1 VKVLVVGGTRYVGYE
16 LTWRLLLSGHEVTLL
31 NRGRTPDPFGGRV
44 ARLVGDRRTDFARLV
59 AGRRFDAAVDFA
71 AYEAADVHGAI
82 ESLAAGHYVFIST
95 GQTYLVREG
104 CPVPAREADYDGPL
118 MPKPAD
124 PRDHWDWEYGVG
136 KRACEDALQAAWES
150 KRFPGTRVRIPIVN
164 GERDPTRRLEGYLW
178 RLLDGGPVLLPDGG
192 AALLRHV
199 YAGDVVRFL
208 LRILGDASTRGQAYN
223 VCQDEMLPLRELI
236 GLLAES
242 MDARPRL
249 VDVPSAA
256 IEAAGLELRAVSPFT
271 TRWTSRLD
279 PTRARE
285 ELGFRPR
292 PLREALDVIVRAFL
306 AHLPEAPPDG
316 YAGRAAEIR
325 IAGRPNGK

>member
-1 VKVLVVGGTRYVGYE
+1 MKVLVVGGTRYVGYE
-16 LTWRLLLSGHEVTLL
+16 LVWRLLLAGHDVTLL
-31 NRGRTPDPFGGRV
+31 NRGRTPDPFGARV
-44 ARLVGDRRTDFARLV
+44 TRLVGDRRGDFARLV
-59 AGRRFDAAVDFA
+59 AGHRFDAAVDFA
-71 AYEAADVHGAI
+71 AYLESDVRAAIDT
-82 ESLAAGHYVFIST
+82 LDAGHYVFIST

-104 CPVPAREADYDGPL
+104 CPLPARETDYDGPV
-118 MPKPAD
+118 MPKPGD

-136 KRACEDALQAAWES
+136 KRACEDALQAAWDG

-178 RLLDGGPVLLPDGG
+178 RVLDGGPIVLPDGG
-192 AALLRHV
+192 TGLLRHV

-208 LRILGDASTRGQAYN
+208 VRILGVAATHGRAYN
-223 VCQDEMLPLRELI
+223 VCQEEMLPLRELVSLVADAM
-236 GLLAES
+236 G
-242 MDARPRL
+242 ARPRL

-256 IEAAGLELRAVSPFT
+256 IEAAGLEVKAVSPFT

-292 PLREALDVIVRAFL
+292 PLRDALDVVARSFL
-306 AHLPEAPPDG
+306 AHLPPTPPDG
-316 YAGRAAEIR
+316 YVGRAAER
-325 IAGRPNGK
+325 TLAG

>member
-1 VKVLVVGGTRYVGYE
+1 MNVLVVGGTRYVGYE
-16 LTWRLLLSGHEVTLL
+16 LTWRLLLGGHRVTLL
-31 NRGRTPDPFGGRV
+31 NRGKTPDPFGDRI

-71 AYEAADVHGAI
+71 AYEERDVRAAIDSLDV
-82 ESLAAGHYVFIST
+82 GHYVFIST

-104 CPVPAREADYDGPL
+104 CPLPARESDYDGPV
-118 MPKPAD
+118 MAKPDD

-136 KRACEDALQAAWES
+136 KRACEDALAGAWET

-192 AALLRHV
+192 RSLLRHV

-208 LRILGDASTRGQAYN
+208 LHVLGDDATHGQAYN

-236 GLLAES
+236 GLLAER

-249 VDVPSAA
+249 VDVPSPVL
-256 IEAAGLELRAVSPFT
+256 ESSGLEVKAVSPFT

-279 PTRARE
+279 PTRARD

-292 PLREALDVIVRAFL
+292 PLPEALDVIVRSFL
-306 AHLPEAPPDG
+306 AHLPEAPPEG
-316 YAGRAAEIR
+316 YAGRVKEIR
-325 IAGRPNGK
+325 IGEA

>member
-1 VKVLVVGGTRYVGYE
+1 VNVLVVGGTRYVGYE
-16 LTWRLLLSGHEVTLL
+16 LTWRLLLAGHRVTLL
-31 NRGRTPDPFGGRV
+31 NRGRTPDPFGDRV
-44 ARLVGDRRTDFARLV
+44 ARILGDRRTDFARLV

-71 AYEAADVHGAI
+71 AYEERDVSGAI
-82 ESLAAGHYVFIST
+82 SALDAGHYVFIST

-104 CPVPAREADYDGPL
+104 CPLPARERDYDGPV
-118 MPKPAD
+118 MAKPDD

-136 KRACEDALQAAWES
+136 KRACEDALQTAWET

-178 RLLDGGPVLLPDGG
+178 RLLDGGPILLPDG
-192 AALLRHV
+192 AHALLRHV
-199 YAGDVVRFL
+199 YSGDVVRFL
-208 LRILGDASTRGQAYN
+208 LRILGDGATHGQAYN
-223 VCQDEMLPLRELI
+223 VCQEEMLPLRDLI
-236 GLLAES
+236 ALLAEL
-242 MDARPRL
+242 MDARPVL

-256 IEAAGLELRAVSPFT
+256 LERAGLDLRAVSPFT

-292 PLREALDVIVRAFL
+292 PLRDALDVIVRSFL
-306 AHLPEAPPDG
+306 AHLAEAPPDG
-316 YAGRAAEIR
+316 YAGRPAELRMAAH
-325 IAGRPNGK
+325 

>member
-1 VKVLVVGGTRYVGYE
+1 MKVLVVGGTRYVGYE
-16 LTWRLLLSGHEVTLL
+16 LVWRLLLAGHDVTLL
-31 NRGRTPDPFGGRV
+31 NRGRTPDPFGARV
-44 ARLVGDRRTDFARLV
+44 TRLVGDRRSDFARLV
-59 AGRRFDAAVDFA
+59 AGHRFDAAVDFA
-71 AYEAADVHGAI
+71 AYEESDVRAAI
-82 ESLAAGHYVFIST
+82 ETLDAGQYVFIST

-104 CPVPAREADYDGPL
+104 CPLPARETDYDGPV

-124 PRDHWDWEYGVG
+124 PSDHWDWEYGVG
-136 KRACEDALQAAWES
+136 KRACEDALQAAWDG

-178 RLLDGGPVLLPDGG
+178 RVLDGGPIVLPDGG
-192 AALLRHV
+192 TGLLRHV

-208 LRILGDASTRGQAYN
+208 LRILGDAATHGRAYN
-223 VCQDEMLPLRELI
+223 VCQEEMLPLRELVSLVADAM
-236 GLLAES
+236 G
-242 MDARPRL
+242 ARPRL

-256 IEAAGLELRAVSPFT
+256 IEAAGLEVKAVSPFT

-292 PLREALDVIVRAFL
+292 PLRDALDVIARSFL
-306 AHLPEAPPDG
+306 AHLPAAPPDG
-316 YAGRAAEIR
+316 YAGRDAER
-325 IAGRPNGK
+325 ALAAGR